1 MKRARAARGAGRR
14 TSVRRRILLL
24 SLLSSFLVILVVVGA
39 MAGIKTVGFS
49 AELRSKTAKIAAR
62 LADSLSLPL
71 WGYDTRSCDQIIRS
85 ELSDGDLSA
94 IYLQENSG
102 SQISAFG
109 RQGAH
114 GGVIAIGEEKEGMA
128 AYASRARASISMPVR
143 YRDLT
148 IGRVTV
154 LATGTES
161 LQGLGAGIASQ
172 ALVSLLEGAVI
183 ALLAFFAADRLISK
197 RVLRLEMEIGR
208 FSEREPGARSGDEGP
223 DEIGRL
229 ARAFNA
235 MADSVQGHAEGLG
248 KAVEER
254 TRELAAANRDLTE
267 SNAKLSDTIAELR
280 RAQDEIVESRRQA
293 ALGRLVAGIAHQLN
307 TPLAAISSANRFLLE
322 ELQGRILR
330 ISKNL
335 AGIDEVDAAI
345 LEEMLSESI
354 ASEDSVDFA
363 LLRSRKREFSALF
376 VASGLPDPEGLA
388 DTVVDAN
395 VHGLGSRLIEF
406 LHNKRARDILSV
418 VEAVNDIR
426 SAGLVINTA
435 SEKASNVVRALKVY
449 LGQGQG
455 GAKSRVEIAAC
466 MEKVLGLFQ
475 ASTRS
480 GITLTTSFDR
490 GLRVLGLREQL
501 DLVWMN
507 LIDNAIQAMSGK
519 GRLGI
524 VIERSGD
531 RAVVRVLDTGR
542 GLPQEFREHVFDP
555 FFSSTVHIGGIGLG
569 LSTAKRIVEDHGG
582 SIDFESEAGRTVFTV
597 LLPAEAVIEG
607 EAEAA
612 SKT

>member
-1 MKRARAARGAGRR
+1 MKRAPVAEAGRR
-14 TSVRRRILLL
+14 GTSVRRRILLL
-24 SLLSSFLVILVVVGA
+24 SLLSSAVVILVVIGA
-39 MAGIKTVGFS
+39 MTGLRTAAFS
-49 AELRSKTAKIAAR
+49 ADLRAKTAKVAAR
-62 LADSLSLPL
+62 LADSLALPL

-94 IYLQENSG
+94 VYLQENSG
-102 SQISAFG
+102 SLISAFG
-109 RQGAH
+109 RQGPH
-114 GGVIAIGEEKEGMA
+114 GGVIAIGDGKEGMGR
-128 AYASRARASISMPVR
+128 YASGARASFSLPVR

-148 IGRVTV
+148 IGTVTV
-154 LATGTES
+154 FATGTES
-161 LQGLGAGIASQ
+161 LRGLGAGLASQ

-235 MADSVQGHAEGLG
+235 MADSVQDNAESLG

-254 TRELAAANRDLTE
+254 TRELAEANRGLTE

-280 RAQDEIVESRRQA
+280 KAQDEIVESRRQA

-307 TPLAAISSANRFLLE
+307 TPLAAITSANRFLAE

-345 LEEMLSESI
+345 LEEMLSESV
-354 ASEDSVDFA
+354 ASDDAVDFA
-363 LLRSRKREFSALF
+363 LLRQRRREFSALF
-376 VASGLPDPEGLA
+376 AEAGLPDPEGLA

-406 LHNKRARDILSV
+406 LRNKRARDILSV

-426 SAGLVINTA
+426 NAGLVINTA

-449 LGQGQG
+449 IGEGQG
-455 GAKSRVEIAAC
+455 GTKSSVEIAAC
-466 MEKVLGLFQ
+466 MEKVLGLFHG
-475 ASTRS
+475 ATRS
-480 GITLTTSFDR
+480 NITLTTSFDR

-531 RAVVRVLDTGR
+531 RAVVRILDSGR
-542 GLPQEFREHVFDP
+542 GLPREFREHVFDP
-555 FFSSTVHIGGIGLG
+555 FFSSTLHLGGIGLG

-582 SIDFESEAGRTVFTV
+582 SIDFESEPGRTVFTV
-597 LLPAEAVIEG
+597 FLPAEAPIEG
-607 EAEAA
+607 GIGEPPGV
-612 SKT
+612 